1 MFVIEYKTDKQND
14 LIVFV
19 SESDIRIPYTNK
31 FLRPAK
37 IADGLNKIIGL
48 ECTGYERAEV
58 STEKHA
64 YLVRGYKL
72 LCHNQ
77 GNYRH
82 TASEIRSAVVRSIIE
97 TLKEE
102 ERV

>member
-1 MFVIEYKTDKQND
+1 MFVIEYNEQND

-19 SESDIRIPYTNK
+19 SESDIRIPYKNK

-37 IADGLNKIIGL
+37 IADELNEIIGL
-48 ECTGYERAEV
+48 ERTGYERAEV
-58 STEKHA
+58 STERHA

-82 TASEIRSAVVRSIIE
+82 TASEIRSAVRSIIE

-102 ERV
+102 EV

>member
-19 SESDIRIPYTNK
+19 SESDIRIPYEHKTI
-31 FLRPAK
+31 RPAK
-37 IADGLNKIIGL
+37 IADELNEIIGL

-58 STEKHA
+58 STEEHA

-82 TASEIRSAVVRSIIE
+82 TASEVRSAVRSIIE

>member
-1 MFVIEYKTDKQND
+1 MFVIKYKTDEQND

-19 SESDIRIPYTNK
+19 SDSDIRIPYKNK
-31 FLRPAK
+31 FVRLEK
-37 IADGLNKIIGL
+37 IANELNEIIGI
-48 ECTGYERAEV
+48 ECTGYKRAEV
-58 STEKHA
+58 STERHA

-82 TASEIRSAVVRSIIE
+82 TASEIRSAVRSIIE

-102 ERV
+102 EV

>member
-1 MFVIEYKTDKQND
+1 MFVIGYNEQND

-19 SESDIRIPYTNK
+19 SEWDIRIPYKNK
-31 FLRPAK
+31 LMQPAK
-37 IADGLNKIIGL
+37 IADELNQIIGL

-58 STEKHA
+58 STERHA

-82 TASEIRSAVVRSIIE
+82 TASEIRSAVRSIIE
-97 TLKEE
+97 ILIEE